1 MTIIPESVPQVKNIF
16 DAPPTCSSYELLSL
30 WRRAADTGNARL
42 ANAVRA
48 AAAIH
53 PPGLHPATLALLL
66 DAHAAAAQGVSYA
79 AWTAE
84 TGGPYPAETFIVQ
97 AEAFPHQWYQP
108 GDVEQPDIDRDDE
121 LLGLDDVAAKFGKS
135 TRAVQRMVSNGQLP
149 PPIKVGNRSLWPA
162 AQITEHLARRA
173 RAASDRAEAERRRA
187 ERRLEV
193 HP

>member
-84 TGGPYPAETFIVQ
+84 VGGPFPAEVFIVE
-97 AEAFPHQWYQP
+97 AEAFPVEWYQP
-108 GDVEQPDIDRDDE
+108 IDTARADAGTALASLPAATLVTRRELAE
-121 LLGLDDVAAKFGKS
+121 LLHVCERTI
-135 TRAVQRMVSNGQLP
+135 TRRIENHEVPQPHRRGRESY
-149 PPIKVGNRSLWPA
+149 W
-162 AQITEHLARRA
+162 LAG
-173 RAASDRAEAERRRA
+173 ELQEI
-187 ERRLEV
+187 EV
-193 HP
+193 TP